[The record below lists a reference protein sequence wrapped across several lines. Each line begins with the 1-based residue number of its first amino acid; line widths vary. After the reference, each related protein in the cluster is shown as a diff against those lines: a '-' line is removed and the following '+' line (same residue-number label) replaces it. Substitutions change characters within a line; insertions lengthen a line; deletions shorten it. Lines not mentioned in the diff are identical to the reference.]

1 MLQHLENALWRIIQ
15 KLIHKRVQ
23 SHPQDNFEHI
33 IILPL
38 LQSINSNTSIDAL
51 TCLIPGKLDLHKCS
65 TMGISTKVGETWWKP
80 KISIYNSTLLHQL
93 FNMCFYCFGSH
104 NNPKALTAF
113 VDSHASEAAQDNE
126 KKRKRKRR
134 RVINWAL
141 LKGIGKAIPR
151 HHEFWKVPKAPVS
164 GQPLCMISNQ
174 ADLQN
179 EDAFPGQPKGH
190 NSERVQM
197 GTFRV
202 TVYPTLATVVHRPG
216 SHACGQP

>member
-164 GQPLCMISNQ
+164 FEWRCTQPWRRWCTGQAHMPVASLSTSLSEKKHPETHCS
-174 ADLQN
+174 LVKTK
-179 EDAFPGQPKGH
+179 FYPG
-190 NSERVQM
+190 
-197 GTFRV
+197 
-202 TVYPTLATVVHRPG
+202 
-216 SHACGQP
+216 